1 MNLGQ
6 HCFVSARASTL
17 AVLVG
22 PSWWIR
28 VSYLSCIQSNCLSDS
43 HVTFCGQCFAIPLCC
58 DEDSTNSGL
67 TQVRA
72 CSVGRGEADNSANK
86 FIRKVLS
93 IFLYNECEENISV
106 PICPPLTQTRL
117 LTAIRYLTDH
127 FVKESQCFGLEANS
141 RSLHNV
147 HWLSL
152 RGVESLTGLQIDLAQ
167 LDKTGL
173 VVELVAKV
181 AAKERHDA
189 NVI

>member
-1 MNLGQ
+1 M
-6 HCFVSARASTL
+6 
-17 AVLVG
+17 
-22 PSWWIR
+22 
-28 VSYLSCIQSNCLSDS
+28 
-43 HVTFCGQCFAIPLCC
+43 HVTFYAQCFVIPLRCHEFGV
-58 DEDSTNSGL
+58 DPART
-67 TQVRA
+67 

-93 IFLYNECEENISV
+93 ILLYNECEENILHQARISA
-106 PICPPLTQTRL
+106 PLCPSLTQTRL
-117 LTAIRYLTDH
+117 LTVIRYLTDH
-127 FVKESQCFGLEANS
+127 FVKDSQCFGLEADS
-141 RSLHNV
+141 RSLHDV